1 MQCRRKKPEQA
12 TLVGVEHEETETA
25 VAAVPATRLAWP
37 KELPEQVRLVAQALA
52 DARVPLTEDAIATRL
67 QGRGPW
73 KKRLPQIIDTL
84 IAVGRVHPVEGVAR
98 VTCCSSS
105 SGASALPGV
114 RLDKNCRRHPKTRR
128 EFCRESFADGAF
140 AGEHST
146 DRALRR
152 QIGEIGLLESVLP
165 HQESQ
170 RFIGC

>member
-1 MQCRRKKPEQA
+1 MLTD
-12 TLVGVEHEETETA
+12 TLLE
-25 VAAVPATRLAWP
+25 
-37 KELPEQVRLVAQALA
+37 RLVAQALA
-52 DARVPLTEDAIATRL
+52 DTRVPLTEDAIATRF

-73 KKRLPQIIDTL
+73 EKRLPQIIDTL
-84 IAVGRVHPVEGVAR
+84 IVVGRVHPVDGVAR

-105 SGASALPGV
+105 CGAPALPGV

-128 EFCRESFADGAF
+128 EFCGEPFADGAF
-140 AGEHST
+140 AGEYSA

-152 QIGEIGLLESVLP
+152 QTGEIGLLESVLP